1 MNAGGE
7 NWDWTV
13 MYYNA
18 PTAFVIN
25 SKVSDVFLRKCQ
37 VGASYLQQMQL
48 FTNQRQYRFPT
59 LLSEC
64 GAG

>member
-1 MNAGGE
+1 
-7 NWDWTV
+7 

-25 SKVSDVFLRKCQ
+25 SKVSEVFLRKCQ
-37 VGASYLQQMQL
+37 VGASYLQQMHL
-48 FTNQRQYRFPT
+48 FTNQRQYRFLT